1 MTPHLTSRG
10 LWLFLS
16 AVAFLSAGAIGE
28 NLLLVVFGQLQ
39 VLVLT
44 LAFLLCVVSALA
56 LDRRFVSVSVR
67 DETGEDVYSTTGH
80 TVGKPVHLQLEIR
93 NCSTV
98 PLFGLELSGF
108 GSESLQMSSVDDS
121 FQLASRSKTHTH
133 LDVVPQRS
141 GRWLLH
147 GFDVAISDPLGLLQT
162 RDYLPCIHAFECYP
176 ATATSA
182 SSLTRRRSG
191 PPVVRRGGQH
201 AVPQV
206 GQGSVIREL
215 RDYQPGD
222 PLRNVAWKATTRMRR
237 LISRDFEREVT
248 LNVYVFVDMSPSMR
262 GGQWKG
268 RKLEHAITTA
278 IELADMVI
286 GARDRVGV
294 ITFDEKL
301 YGHIAP
307 GMSPGHMRRISHH
320 LVGLNTVVDPDLAEF
335 DERDVLEQLVQYL
348 LVQERLDFRRGR
360 EVNPETGINERLLA
374 RWLRSVARENTER
387 YESPILHEGILDE
400 TESAFRRFA
409 QLRGLEIPYRA
420 EARLGMKERGLREAL
435 ESMIQSARD
444 SQRVVIISDLCSI
457 MNPELLAESLQLAQI
472 QGHQLE
478 FLVPFTPA
486 YYDAGSDDSERY
498 TVVRELFSAAE
509 REERLEIASHI
520 RSLGIPVR
528 FMKPGQGV
536 RHLLGSGRAG
546 RVRAAV

>member
-56 LDRRFVSVSVR
+56 LDRRFVTVSVR

-80 TVGKPVHLQLEIR
+80 TVGEPAHLELEIR
-93 NCSTV
+93 NLSTV

-108 GSESLQMSSVDDS
+108 GSDSLKMSSVDET
-121 FQLASRSKTHTH
+121 FQLASRSRTSTQI
-133 LDVVPQRS
+133 DVTPERS

-147 GFDVAISDPLGLLQT
+147 GFDVAIADPLGLLET
-162 RDYLPCIHAFECYP
+162 RDYLPCIHSFECYP
-176 ATATSA
+176 KTATSA
-182 SSLTRRRSG
+182 VSLSHQRKR
-191 PPVVRRGGQH
+191 PVVRRGGQH
-201 AVPQV
+201 AMPQV

-222 PLRNVAWKATTRMRR
+222 PLRNIAWKATTRMRR

-262 GGQWKG
+262 GGQWEG
-268 RKLEHAITTA
+268 RKLEHAISTA

-286 GARDRVGV
+286 SLKDRVGL

-307 GMSPGHMRRISHH
+307 GMSPGHLRRISHH

-335 DERDVLEQLVQYL
+335 DEREVLEQLVQYL

-360 EVNPETGINERLLA
+360 DVNPHTGINDRLLE
-374 RWLRSVARENTER
+374 RWLRSVARENVER
-387 YESPILHEGILDE
+387 YDSPILHEGVLDE
-400 TESAFRRFA
+400 AESPFRRFA
-409 QLRGLEIPYRA
+409 QLRGLDIPYRA
-420 EARLGMKERGLREAL
+420 EARLGMKERGLSEAL
-435 ESMIQSARD
+435 ESMIRSARD

-457 MNPELLAESLQLAQI
+457 MNPELLAEALQLAQI
-472 QGHQLE
+472 EGHQLE

-486 YYDAGSDDSERY
+486 YYDARDDDSERY

-509 REERLEIASHI
+509 REERLDVASHI
-520 RSLGIPVR
+520 RSLGIPVT
-528 FMKPGQGV
+528 FMKPGQTI
-536 RHLLGSGRAG
+536 RHLLGGGRSGRA
-546 RVRAAV
+546 RAAG